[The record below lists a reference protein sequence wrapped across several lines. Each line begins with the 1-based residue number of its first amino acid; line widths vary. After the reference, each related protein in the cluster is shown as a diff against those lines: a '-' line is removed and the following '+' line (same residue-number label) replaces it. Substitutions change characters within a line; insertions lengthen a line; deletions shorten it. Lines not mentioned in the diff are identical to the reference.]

1 MADAKLAGQIHR
13 MWQRRSGPLILELDL
28 TDGIAE
34 GPPQDPVQALL
45 TIRRTRLP
53 DLLEG
58 LKRASADD
66 RVRALVVKVGGARLG
81 LAKTQELRAAVA
93 DFRRSGKLTVAWAE
107 TFGDFVRGN
116 LPYYL
121 ATGFDRVYLQPSGTL
136 GLTGV
141 AVEQVFLR
149 GALDKLGIGFESAKR
164 YEYKSAADQLTETG
178 FTGPAR
184 EAVQRLAESVAEQLT
199 AAIAEGRN
207 KSPEQARELL
217 QRGPFLAQQ
226 ALDEGL
232 VDGLLYRDEVYE
244 QLRKEAGLDAML
256 LYLQRYQRTHAL
268 AELPRRVQSMQK
280 AKNERFVAMIYAH
293 GAIRHGRSGRGPGP
307 GGGGMGSDTVS
318 AALRAAAADER
329 ARAVVLRVNSPG
341 GSATASD
348 VIWREVVRLRAAGKP
363 VVVSMGDVA
372 ASGGYFISAP
382 ADVIVAQPGTITGSI
397 GVILGKPVLREH
409 IRPGGGGHRH
419 RDGRRQRDDVLAVAA
434 VHRRRVGPD
443 QRLARRGV
451 RGLHG
456 EGRVGAAAVPRPGP
470 RAGPR
475 PGLVR
480 RRRGGQRPGRRD
492 GRHARRDRH
501 RAAARRA
508 ARRRPGPGLPAA
520 RAARPAASRRVERG
534 PPRRCRRRYVRH
546 PRAVHRRLGPGVA
559 VRGGGRPAALRAAD
573 PARCMEDQLT
583 GALSAWAAGVTLVT
597 IADGRDD
604 VGTTVSAF
612 MPVSLDPPLVLVSL
626 ALDSYPAEVLSR
638 PSLPAVRFAVTLL
651 SAAQKML
658 AGRFAA
664 EGRPSA
670 RLALDDVPHVRGS
683 LSGALIPSEGLAALE
698 CSVARRVPAG
708 DHLLVIAS
716 VIGVPYTA
724 ETGDPLIRFRGR
736 YPVL

>member
-53 DLLEG
+53 DVLEG

-81 LAKTQELRAAVA
+81 LAKTQELREAVT

-121 ATGFDRVYLQPSGTL
+121 ATGFDRIYLQPSGTL

-164 YEYKSAADQLTETG
+164 YEYKSAADPLTETG

-199 AAIAEGRN
+199 AAIAEGRH

-232 VDGLLYRDEVYE
+232 VDGLQYRDEVYD
-244 QLRKEAGLDAML
+244 QLRKEAGPDAML
-256 LYLQRYQRTHAL
+256 LYLQRYQRTHGL

-280 AKNERFVAMIYAH
+280 AKNEQFVAMIYAQ

-363 VVVSMGDVA
+363 VVVSMGDT
-372 ASGGYFISAP
+372 P
-382 ADVIVAQPGTITGSI
+382 
-397 GVILGKPVLREH
+397 
-409 IRPGGGGHRH
+409 
-419 RDGRRQRDDVLAVAA
+419 
-434 VHRRRVGPD
+434 
-443 QRLARRGV
+443 
-451 RGLHG
+451 
-456 EGRVGAAAVPRPGP
+456 
-470 RAGPR
+470 
-475 PGLVR
+475 
-480 RRRGGQRPGRRD
+480 
-492 GRHARRDRH
+492 
-501 RAAARRA
+501 
-508 ARRRPGPGLPAA
+508 
-520 RAARPAASRRVERG
+520 RPAATS
-534 PPRRCRRRYVRH
+534 
-546 PRAVHRRLGPGVA
+546 
-559 VRGGGRPAALRAAD
+559 
-573 PARCMEDQLT
+573 
-583 GALSAWAAGVTLVT
+583 
-597 IADGRDD
+597 
-604 VGTTVSAF
+604 
-612 MPVSLDPPLVLVSL
+612 
-626 ALDSYPAEVLSR
+626 SR
-638 PSLPAVRFAVTLL
+638 P
-651 SAAQKML
+651 
-658 AGRFAA
+658 
-664 EGRPSA
+664 RP
-670 RLALDDVPHVRGS
+670 
-683 LSGALIPSEGLAALE
+683 
-698 CSVARRVPAG
+698 
-708 DHLLVIAS
+708 
-716 VIGVPYTA
+716 T
-724 ETGDPLIRFRGR
+724 
-736 YPVL
+736 